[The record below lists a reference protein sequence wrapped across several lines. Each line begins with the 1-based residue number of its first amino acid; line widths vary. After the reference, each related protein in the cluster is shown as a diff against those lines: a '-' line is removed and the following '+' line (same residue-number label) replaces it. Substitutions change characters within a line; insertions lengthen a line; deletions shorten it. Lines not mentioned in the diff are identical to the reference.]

1 MNRKL
6 RILLN
11 KLLTALLS
19 PLKKKKK
26 KTEKQELSLIFKDS
40 GCYLFPSDSKLG
52 WEPATI
58 IAGAQM
64 GGSWGFCSC
73 GSRNWY
79 GFARKEGG
87 GKEEASDP
95 SKQIQLRCKLREVP
109 TALVSF
115 ISTRNSPSNLLLL
128 TIPMATPLGQ
138 ISHL

>member
-1 MNRKL
+1 
-6 RILLN
+6 
-11 KLLTALLS
+11 
-19 PLKKKKK
+19 
-26 KTEKQELSLIFKDS
+26 
-40 GCYLFPSDSKLG
+40 LG